1 MDNKYINSNYN
12 INKLHNISYVNRQDP
27 MNKFLPFG
35 RYQLDLKQL
44 KGGKL
49 QFRSKKG
56 FPIKGLENRR
66 LSSPMKK
73 IIDDFI
79 SGESVN
85 PKDIDTLKDDE
96 KDYLSQMAEKVGIND
111 RLKIPSPTLSK
122 IQSDINKFNVMRG
135 MLIAGNDNENMIKE
149 FKVLL
154 LKLSTTGHISKTEAN
169 EIFTI
174 LLQLGY

>member
-1 MDNKYINSNYN
+1 MNNNKNIQYI
-12 INKLHNISYVNRQDP
+12 NRQDQ
-27 MNKFLPFG
+27 MNKYLPFG
-35 RYQLDLKQL
+35 KYQLDLKQL

-56 FPIKGLENRR
+56 FSIKGLENRR
-66 LSSPMKK
+66 MSSPMKNILDK
-73 IIDDFI
+73 FI
-79 SGESVN
+79 TGESIN
-85 PKDIDTLKDDE
+85 PKDVDNLKDDE
-96 KDYLSQMAEKVGIND
+96 KDYLAQMAEKVGIND
-111 RLKIPSPTLSK
+111 RLKIPSPTLSI

-135 MLIAGNDNENMIKE
+135 MIMAGNDNENMIKE

-169 EIFTI
+169 DVFTI

>member
-1 MDNKYINSNYN
+1 MNNNKNIQYI
-12 INKLHNISYVNRQDP
+12 NRQDP
-27 MNKFLPFG
+27 MNKYLPFG
-35 RYQLDLKQL
+35 KYQLDLKQL

-56 FPIKGLENRR
+56 FSIKGLENRR
-66 LSSPMKK
+66 MSSPMKNILDK
-73 IIDDFI
+73 FI
-79 SGESVN
+79 TGESIN
-85 PKDIDTLKDDE
+85 PKDVDNLKDDE
-96 KDYLSQMAEKVGIND
+96 KDYLAQMAEKVGIND

-135 MLIAGNDNENMIKE
+135 MIMAGNDNENMIKE
-149 FKVLL
+149 FKFLL

-169 EIFTI
+169 DVFTI

>member
-1 MDNKYINSNYN
+1 M
-12 INKLHNISYVNRQDP
+12 
-27 MNKFLPFG
+27 
-35 RYQLDLKQL
+35 
-44 KGGKL
+44 
-49 QFRSKKG
+49 
-56 FPIKGLENRR
+56 
-66 LSSPMKK
+66 SSPMKK

-85 PKDIDTLKDDE
+85 PKDVDNLKDDE

-135 MLIAGNDNENMIKE
+135 MIMAGNDNENMIKE

>member
-1 MDNKYINSNYN
+1 MDNKYINSNYK

-27 MNKFLPFG
+27 MNKYLPFG
-35 RYQLDLKQL
+35 KYQLDLKQL

-56 FPIKGLENRR
+56 FSIKGLENRR
-66 LSSPMKK
+66 MSSPMKK
-73 IIDDFI
+73 IIDNFI

-85 PKDIDTLKDDE
+85 PKDVDELKDDE

-135 MLIAGNDNENMIKE
+135 MLMAGNDNENMIKE

-154 LKLSTTGHISKTEAN
+154 LKLSTTGHISKSEAN